1 MNAIE
6 YVAIVGGIVLI
17 AMWLYYHAR
26 LRKAQKEEMRLQNQL
41 KQKEAQDAK
50 DNSKSSKS

>member
-26 LRKAQKEEMRLQNQL
+26 LRKAQKEGVRLQNQL